1 MKKYIKTI
9 LTISLTVGITLFMA
23 ALLLR
28 PQCLTIDSIHLH
40 QISDGEYIG
49 ICQNKLLFA
58 VVSVTVEDHII
69 QKIEILEH
77 KESYMT
83 QAYQIANEVITKQSI
98 DVDSISHATFTSDTV
113 LKAIENALNRE
124 N

>member
-9 LTISLTVGITLFMA
+9 LTILLTAGIILFIE

-28 PQCLTIDSIHLH
+28 PQRLTIDSIHLH
-40 QISDGEYIG
+40 EISDGEYIG

-58 VVSVTVEDHII
+58 VVNVTVEDHII
-69 QKIEILEH
+69 QNIEILEH
-77 KESYMT
+77 KESYLT
-83 QAYQIANEVITKQSI
+83 QAYQIASDVIAKQSI
-98 DVDSISHATFTSDTV
+98 DVDSVSHATLTSDTV

-124 N
+124 H